1 MRGKHYP
8 ATDIKPYTAAFFRNF
23 IIRFRTRFVKES
35 IYLPAPKKHFFLT
48 REKNSFILFISPL
61 RSLQYYNCLM
71 KKEGFIM
78 ADELNLEQLKTKAE
92 SLVKSI
98 TGDKDLLAS
107 FTKDPIGTLEKK
119 LGIDLPDEQINQ
131 LIKMIKEKLG
141 DAGTKTLI
149 QKILGFFKK

>member
-1 MRGKHYP
+1 
-8 ATDIKPYTAAFFRNF
+8 
-23 IIRFRTRFVKES
+23 
-35 IYLPAPKKHFFLT
+35 
-48 REKNSFILFISPL
+48 
-61 RSLQYYNCLM
+61 M